1 MHGGVAPAMANARA
15 ALGSLA
21 DHASSVLAASDY
33 ERVLLTLDVYTGD
46 ASPSSSQDV
55 VDDPRTAIATARRSL
70 RALEGVQLTSLQVE
84 VLLAMLDDALAGDLG

>member
-21 DHASSVLAASDY
+21 DQASSVLSASDY

-55 VDDPRTAIATARRSL
+55 VDDRCTAVAAARRSL
-70 RALEGVQLTSLQVE
+70 RALEGVQLTSLQIE
-84 VLLAMLDDALAGDLG
+84 VLLVMLDDALAGDLG

>member
-1 MHGGVAPAMANARA
+1 MHGGDVSAMADARA

-33 ERVLLTLDVYTGD
+33 ERVLLTLDVYTGY
-46 ASPSSSQDV
+46 ASPIWSEDV
-55 VDDPRTAIATARRSL
+55 VADPRTAIATARRSL

-84 VLLAMLDDALAGDLG
+84 VLLAMLDDALAGDLD